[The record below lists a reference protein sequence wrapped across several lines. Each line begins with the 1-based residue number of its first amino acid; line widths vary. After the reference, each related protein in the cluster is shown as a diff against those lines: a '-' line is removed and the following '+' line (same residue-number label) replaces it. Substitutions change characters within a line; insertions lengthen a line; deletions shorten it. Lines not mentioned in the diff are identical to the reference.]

1 MDITGRCTMTFED
14 EYLDVLQNIEFAII
28 SVYRQHPDVRDSVV
42 LRAIEAVIDTYR
54 AEARGLIP
62 KPLKL
67 PETEAVIFARVREV
81 CDLRLGRGGL
91 GMIAEQAPAQDKT
104 VEEIM
109 ACLRRIRKSVERWNK
124 RGGQQGYV
132 TFVNQFI
139 K

>member
-1 MDITGRCTMTFED
+1 MTFED

-42 LRAIEAVIDTYR
+42 LRAIEALIDTYR
-54 AEARGLIP
+54 AEARSQTP

-67 PETEAVIFARVREV
+67 PETEALIFAQVREV

-91 GMIAEQAPAQDKT
+91 GMTAEQAPAQDKT
-104 VEEIM
+104 VEEIV

>member
-1 MDITGRCTMTFED
+1 MTFED

-28 SVYRQHPDVRDSVV
+28 GVYRQHPEVRDSVV
-42 LRAIEAVIDTYR
+42 LRAIETVIDTYR
-54 AEARGLIP
+54 AEARGQTP

-67 PETEAVIFARVREV
+67 PETEALIFARVRDV
-81 CDLRLGRGGL
+81 CDLRLGRSGP
-91 GMIAEQAPAQDKT
+91 GMAAEQTPTQDKII
-104 VEEIM
+104 EEIV